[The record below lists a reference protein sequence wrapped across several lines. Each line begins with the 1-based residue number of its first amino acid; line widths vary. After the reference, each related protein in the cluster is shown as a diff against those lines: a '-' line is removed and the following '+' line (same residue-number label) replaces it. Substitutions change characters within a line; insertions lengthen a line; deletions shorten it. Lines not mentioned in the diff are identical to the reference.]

1 MRRRMMIQER
11 KALAK
16 RRFSGELLALS
27 ILVLL
32 LGGCAGGKP
41 DIAVATKRHDFGQ
54 VKQGDVVTT
63 EIAVRNT
70 GNKEL
75 KIESVATSCGCT
87 SAQVKPKIIPSGGE
101 GKLVIRYDS
110 GSHPDKG
117 PIERHIYIAS
127 NDPEKAELDIIIT
140 AEVQPP
146 A

>member
-1 MRRRMMIQER
+1 M
-11 KALAK
+11 AK
-16 RRFSGELLALS
+16 LRFSGELLALS

-54 VKQGDVVTT
+54 VKQGDVVST

-127 NDPEKAELDIIIT
+127 NDPEKAEVDIIIT

>member
-1 MRRRMMIQER
+1 M
-11 KALAK
+11 AK
-16 RRFSGELLALS
+16 LRFSGELVALS
-27 ILVLL
+27 VLVLL

-54 VKQGDVVTT
+54 VKQGDVVST

-127 NDPEKAELDIIIT
+127 NDPEKAEVDIIIT

>member
-1 MRRRMMIQER
+1 MRRHVILQER
-11 KALAK
+11 KILNK
-16 RRFSGELLALS
+16 RRFSVEFLSLS
-27 ILVLL
+27 ILILL
-32 LGGCAGGKP
+32 LSGCAGGKP
-41 DIAVATKRHDFGQ
+41 DIVVDTKRHDFGQ

-63 EIAVRNT
+63 EIKVRNS
-70 GNKEL
+70 GKKEL

-117 PIERHIYIAS
+117 PIERHVYIAS
-127 NDPEKAELDIIIT
+127 NDPEKAEVDIIIT